1 MQSSEIEVVLMQSVL
16 INVAKC
22 KLMWEGNSENQGYE
36 LKCVAVHHPNYEQ
49 DVISIVEH
57 CVKM

>member
-1 MQSSEIEVVLMQSVL
+1 MEFVLIQTVL

-22 KLMWEGNSENQGYE
+22 KLVWEGNSENQGYE

>member
-1 MQSSEIEVVLMQSVL
+1 MQSSEIEFVLMQSVL

-22 KLMWEGNSENQGYE
+22 KLMWEGNIENQGYE
-36 LKCVAVHHPNYEQ
+36 LKCVAVPHPNYEQ

>member
-1 MQSSEIEVVLMQSVL
+1 MSVQSVL

-22 KLMWEGNSENQGYE
+22 KLTWVEKSENQEYE
-36 LKCVAVHHPNYEQ
+36 LKCIAIHHHNQEQ
-49 DVISIVEH
+49 DVTAIVEH

>member
-1 MQSSEIEVVLMQSVL
+1 MSIQTVL

-22 KLMWEGNSENQGYE
+22 KLMWVENGENQEYG
-36 LKCVAVHHPNYEQ
+36 LKCIAIHHDKEEQ
-49 DVISIVEH
+49 DVIAIVEH

>member
-1 MQSSEIEVVLMQSVL
+1 MQSVL

-36 LKCVAVHHPNYEQ
+36 LKCVAVQHPNYEQ

>member
-1 MQSSEIEVVLMQSVL
+1 MSIQTVL

-22 KLMWEGNSENQGYE
+22 KLMWVENGENQEYE
-36 LKCVAVHHPNYEQ
+36 LKCIAIHHHKEEQ
-49 DVISIVEH
+49 DVIAIVEH